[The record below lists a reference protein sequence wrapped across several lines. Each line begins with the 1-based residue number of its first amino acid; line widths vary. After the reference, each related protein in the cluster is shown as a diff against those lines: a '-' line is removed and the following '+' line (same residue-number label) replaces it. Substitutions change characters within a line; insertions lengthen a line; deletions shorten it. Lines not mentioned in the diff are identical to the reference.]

1 MGFLLVQACT
11 VVNYKKKKKKKAEG
25 SQNPIIDIYASSY
38 KLEFKV

>member
-11 VVNYKKKKKKKAEG
+11 VVNYEQKKKKAEG

>member
-11 VVNYKKKKKKKAEG
+11 VVNYEKKKKKAEG